1 MSANQYRP
9 VLYTITS
16 NNKQASYLSGGGG
29 QNWPDGIRDSKTN
42 EQQIRTR
49 GISDLLP
56 SQVQGDPK
64 IAAARNRPVMS
75 RTSTAPDCPSR
86 PKGQPKGSP
95 RLHRP
100 RSRSEKKRRS
110 KEKNRIGTTHQPY
123 RSAVQ
128 LAPPPGEDHR
138 TTTQTQAT
146 TMLPRGDY
154 CCCPRTKLPTNTR
167 R

>member
-56 SQVQGDPK
+56 SQGQGDPK

-100 RSRSEKKRRS
+100 RSRSEKKKKKQRKKQDWHDAPTVPQCS
-110 KEKNRIGTTHQPY
+110 STG
-123 RSAVQ
+123 SA
-128 LAPPPGEDHR
+128 
-138 TTTQTQAT
+138 
-146 TMLPRGDY
+146 
-154 CCCPRTKLPTNTR
+154 TR
-167 R
+167 RGPPDHHPDPGHHNVAQRRLLLLPPNKAPY

>member
-100 RSRSEKKRRS
+100 RSRSEKKKKKQRKKKQDWHDAPTVPQCS
-110 KEKNRIGTTHQPY
+110 STG
-123 RSAVQ
+123 SA
-128 LAPPPGEDHR
+128 
-138 TTTQTQAT
+138 
-146 TMLPRGDY
+146 
-154 CCCPRTKLPTNTR
+154 TR
-167 R
+167 RGPPDHHPDPGHHNVAQRRLLLLPPNKAPY

>member
-56 SQVQGDPK
+56 SQGQGDPK

-110 KEKNRIGTTHQPY
+110 KEKKQDWHDAPTVPQCSSTG
-123 RSAVQ
+123 SA
-128 LAPPPGEDHR
+128 
-138 TTTQTQAT
+138 
-146 TMLPRGDY
+146 
-154 CCCPRTKLPTNTR
+154 TR
-167 R
+167 RGPPDHHPDPGHHNVAQRRLLLLPPNKAPY